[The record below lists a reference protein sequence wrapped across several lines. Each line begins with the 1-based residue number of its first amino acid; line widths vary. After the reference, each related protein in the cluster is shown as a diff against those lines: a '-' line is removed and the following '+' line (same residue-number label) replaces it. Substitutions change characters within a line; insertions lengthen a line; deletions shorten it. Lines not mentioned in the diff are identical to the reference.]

1 MKLSQIL
8 LGEKQV
14 TEVIRILKEEFINP
28 FCVGYNGLHNLSS
41 GEQVAD
47 DVASSIL
54 EVYENG
60 KNMKEEFIT
69 SRITSNQGK
78 YYGPFK
84 KCNVETFKIF
94 TKYVVKCKHVQAK
107 GEVNR
112 NILGSLLA
120 FSKSKERQSY

>member
-1 MKLSQIL
+1 M
-8 LGEKQV
+8 
-14 TEVIRILKEEFINP
+14 
-28 FCVGYNGLHNLSS
+28 
-41 GEQVAD
+41 AD
-47 DVASSIL
+47 DVASGYNK

-60 KNMKEEFIT
+60 KKMKEEFIT

-84 KCNVETFKIF
+84 RCNVKTFKTF
-94 TKYVVKCKHVQAK
+94 TKYVVKCKHAQAT

-120 FSKSKERQSY
+120 FSKSKERAIDLPAALAYPLSPPCNS